1 MTARRHPAA
10 TQGTAFA
17 PRPPRLSQN
26 GAVPKPRIADAAG
39 LGAIS
44 AWSDAHAAGRPTL
57 RADAATAVRYTLQA
71 LEDRAPGASVEVRVP
86 PFGAVQCVEGPG
98 HTRGTPPNVIE
109 LDVDTWLELATGRL
123 TWQEAFE
130 ANRVRASGTR
140 ADVSPWL
147 PLVRR

>member
-1 MTARRHPAA
+1 MTARRHPCA
-10 TQGTAFA
+10 THGTAFA
-17 PRPPRLSQN
+17 PRPPGLSHN
-26 GAVPKPRIADAAG
+26 GGVPKPRIADAAG
-39 LGAIS
+39 LGAIT
-44 AWSDAHAAGRPTL
+44 AWSEARAAGSPTP

-109 LDVDTWLELATGRL
+109 LDVDTWLELATGRV
-123 TWQEAFE
+123 TWEEAFE